1 MSASNETPS
10 SQEPTFKDV
19 AETSALLI
27 ALGSAWLYLA
37 GWTYAYHYFDQFRI
51 PLLMVDMPLEH
62 YFVYGAVVLRYHGW
76 WVGLILVVVLVL
88 VWLRDWLPV
97 AVRRRGVLIAAVITL
112 LLFWLSHA
120 AGVSAAHGQFQRQ
133 RATDYAA
140 YPRVQIWRTAEAEQ
154 KAGNALAADNLV
166 KGCYRLLLYNQD
178 RLFLFRSFK
187 GAAAADLPT
196 VILPWS
202 EIAAVRVL
210 PDYTSCP

>member
-1 MSASNETPS
+1 
-10 SQEPTFKDV
+10 
-19 AETSALLI
+19 
-27 ALGSAWLYLA
+27 
-37 GWTYAYHYFDQFRI
+37 
-51 PLLMVDMPLEH
+51 
-62 YFVYGAVVLRYHGW
+62 
-76 WVGLILVVVLVL
+76 LILIVVLVL
-88 VWLRDWLPV
+88 VLLRDWLPM

-112 LLFWLSHA
+112 LLFWLGHI

-140 YPRVQIWRTAEAEQ
+140 YPRVQIWRTDEAE
-154 KAGNALAADNLV
+154 KNAGNTLAADDLA

-187 GAAAADLPT
+187 DAAAADLPT